1 MAYIIYEITAKSKM
15 GNESEIKK
23 QKRIIICLTGM
34 PGAGKSTIASS
45 LKEKGFPV
53 ITMGDVVREEANRQN
68 LEPTDYNLGSL
79 MLKLRRDLGPG
90 AIAHLILR
98 KMERDYNNNID
109 VIIIDGI
116 RSMPEVEVLKSIGYV
131 KLLAIHASTNTRFTY
146 TKERARPDCPSSI
159 QDFVVRDKRELT
171 VGISEAIALADE
183 TLSNNDLTI
192 EELKEKGFEI
202 IQKWIA
208 EIDKSDSNVTINHKG
223 NNIK

>member
-1 MAYIIYEITAKSKM
+1 M
-15 GNESEIKK
+15 NFEIKK
-23 QKRIIICLTGM
+23 QKRIIVCLTGM

-53 ITMGDVVREEANRQN
+53 ITMGDAVREEAKRQN
-68 LEPTDYNLGSL
+68 LEPTDCNLGTL
-79 MLKLRRDLGPG
+79 MLKLRTELGPG

-98 KMERDYNNNID
+98 KMEKDTNRKI
-109 VIIIDGI
+109 VIIDGI
-116 RSMPEVEVLKSIGYV
+116 RSMPEVDILKSVGYV
-131 KLLAIHASTNTRFTY
+131 KLLAIHASTNTRFIY

-208 EIDKSDSNVTINHKG
+208 EINKNDNNITINHKG
-223 NNIK
+223 NNNK